1 MCHTSESSV
10 CHTREICVVCWFVL
24 GFVSKVVFPSCAPST
39 SFSWDLFSRCL
50 FASST
55 GLCWDLFLRCVFSFV
70 CAVYWFVLGFFF
82 EVFFFFRVRRL
93 LVCIGIFFLR
103 CVFSFVCVVYWF
115 VLGFVFEVCFFF
127 RVRRLLVCI
136 AICF

>member
-55 GLCWDLFLRCVFSFV
+55 GLCWDFFLRCVFSFV
-70 CAVYWFVLGFFF
+70 CA
-82 EVFFFFRVRRL
+82 
-93 LVCIGIFFLR
+93 
-103 CVFSFVCVVYWF
+103 VYWF

-127 RVRRLLVCI
+127 RVRRLLVCAAVVDEVVEPMLI
-136 AICF
+136 ESILCLLKTCNNNNNNNENNVPGVCRV